1 MRNYIYFLLSILVL
15 SFCAPPPS
23 EPEPVKPAI
32 VKSSEIIK
40 KGDNNSTFK
49 RLQSKGSSRLII
61 EDSKVS
67 IYFYENYKT
76 LENQL
81 IVSLSNSNPDNSFTQ
96 WSFIIESGQPVSDVS
111 HTCEIKKNGKNSGKV
126 CTKSLDDSNSYGV
139 VLNYEFS
146 LEYNEKLYITYKYNL
161 NRDSREILYFQESII
176 ITPIIYSLPCDY
188 KFIIPDGYKYIGT
201 KNGYLTKESD
211 RIYKFTGDCT
221 SPINEILRFSPEK
234 VWWKAMNEY
243 SLETSTKFEDTVFL
257 SFPRLYRGGKLKNA
271 NYEISSIDDEAFNE
285 EDNIFNDN
293 YLEVELQAN
302 DKAKVGVKIETTFL
316 NNLNEEFK
324 VYFPESHYK
333 INLSAID
340 QTIIDKANEII
351 NSEEYPGKPNYYKIG
366 KFVNSYITYD
376 SAFFGEDL
384 TISDIYNGK
393 RGVCEH
399 YTLLYN
405 AMLNAIGIKTV
416 YISGWAFSND
426 QTSGNKNTDTHAWT
440 GALINNKWIELDA
453 TWGLFEGIPAGHIL
467 KNFYNEMCYYSYFSN
482 SEPTFQRN
490 RNIQM
495 ITDNEELHKLQS
507 LFNDN
512 NNNNNDKGKKEDN
525 SRFNELSIILM
536 ICFCLFSVF

>member
-1 MRNYIYFLLSILVL
+1 M
-15 SFCAPPPS
+15 
-23 EPEPVKPAI
+23 
-32 VKSSEIIK
+32 
-40 KGDNNSTFK
+40 
-49 RLQSKGSSRLII
+49 QSKESARLII

-81 IVSLSNSNPDNSFTQ
+81 IVSPSNSNPDNSFTQ
-96 WSFIIESGQPVSDVS
+96 WSFTIESGQPVSDVS

-139 VLNYEFS
+139 LLNYEFS
-146 LEYNEKLYITYKYNL
+146 LEYNEKLYIIYKYNL
-161 NRDSREILYFQESII
+161 NWDSREILYFQESII

-243 SLETSTKFEDTVFL
+243 SLETSTKFEDTALL

-271 NYEISSIDDEAFNE
+271 NYEISSFDDETFNE
-285 EDNIFNDN
+285 EDNIVDDN
-293 YLEVELQAN
+293 YIEVELQAN
-302 DKAKVGVKIETTFL
+302 DKQKVGVKIETTFL

-467 KNFYNEMCYYSYFSN
+467 KNFYNERCYYSYFSN

-536 ICFCLFSVF
+536 ICFGLFSVF